1 MRSLIVRLSS
11 RMFRIVLCG
20 AIGSALVLAWRV
32 PIYASPAADELSAQ
46 TPNEVGP
53 HLQYSLDAQGRPTYL
68 ARFHDGPRRVPAPHG
83 EAQSLAQQL
92 GIGDA
97 ASARQLLANAP
108 PRALLRE
115 VGRDKPS
122 ALLWPVFQG
131 TFGRGFGF
139 TRKLRT
145 ELQHN
150 GIDIEAAAGTAV
162 RSAAAGL
169 VVYSDNGLRG
179 YGNCVMILHD
189 GGWLT
194 LYAHN
199 LRTTVQA
206 GQWVARG
213 ERIGLVGQTG
223 YAWGPHLHF
232 ELRDNGQLRDPMPR
246 MVGRNSDLLLVGN
259 DDTDQPIEI
268 ETSATSAAIHGS
280 RFRAPLM

>member
-1 MRSLIVRLSS
+1 MRSVIVRQNSRAGRFALS
-11 RMFRIVLCG
+11 C
-20 AIGSALVLAWRV
+20 AIGSVLVLAWRA
-32 PIYASPAADELSAQ
+32 PSHASPASDGVTAHTLEEAAESVQ
-46 TPNEVGP
+46 Q
-53 HLQYSLDAQGRPTYL
+53 QYQLDAQGRPAYL

-83 EAQSLAQQL
+83 EAQNLAQQL

-97 ASARQLLANAP
+97 PSARQLLVSSPAAS
-108 PRALLRE
+108 LLRE
-115 VGRDKPS
+115 VGQRKPKT
-122 ALLWPVFQG
+122 LLWPVPQG

-139 TRKLRT
+139 TRTLRK

-150 GIDIEAAAGTAV
+150 GVDIEATEGTPV
-162 RSAAAGL
+162 RSAEAGL

-189 GGWLT
+189 GGLVT

-206 GQWVARG
+206 GQRVARG
-213 ERIGLVGQTG
+213 EQIGLVGQTG

-232 ELRDNGQLRDPMPR
+232 ELRDHGQLRDPMPR

-259 DDTDQPIEI
+259 DAD
-268 ETSATSAAIHGS
+268 ETPAERDTSAAFHGS
-280 RFRAPLM
+280 QTHAPLM